1 MTAPDKPHRNPL
13 AALTSLEPGE
23 GRKAAWSA
31 AFFFFVLFGYFLIK
45 PVREA
50 LGVERGM
57 SEMRWL
63 FVGTL
68 AVMFIANPIYA
79 WVVGRWDRRK
89 SLPVVYHFFVT
100 NLLAFA
106 ALLAWFPDVVGVA
119 TGRTFFIWLSVFN
132 LFCVTMFWTLM
143 ADGFS
148 LAQAKRLFPVVA
160 VGGTVGG
167 LTGSKAA
174 QQLVDDIGH
183 VGLIVA
189 AAVCIE
195 IAVVACWRL
204 TRCFDREA
212 AVLASV
218 RATGRLPA
226 DVRCAGCGA
235 GLGGIAPD
243 ESCTGCG
250 AEVDRMLATYSET
263 RSERAPDVASTGV
276 LEGLRAVLRS
286 PYLAAVCGY
295 ILMMTIASTFLYFAQ
310 ARIVSAMTEDME
322 ERTQAFA
329 NINMLVQL
337 TTLVVQLG
345 LTGRLIRRF
354 GVGRTLAVLPIIAA
368 AGFIGLGVGDWMGM
382 GPERAFVVLAVLMA
396 VYSAAK
402 YAIARPAR
410 ETLFTVVPRDEKYK
424 AKSFID
430 TFVYRSGDV
439 VGAGADA
446 GLAGLVGVF
455 PTVFTSVFAG
465 LALTIAPFAVVWA
478 GLGLFLGTRQ
488 KQLAGQDAPPADPN
502 VSTQPT
508 GASP

>member
-13 AALTSLEPGE
+13 VALTSLQPGE

-31 AFFFFVLFGYFLIK
+31 TFFFFVLFGYFLIK

-68 AVMFIANPIYA
+68 GVMFVANPIYA

-89 SLPVVYHFFVT
+89 SLPVVYHFFVS

-106 ALLAWFPDVVGVA
+106 ALLAWFPDAVGVA
-119 TGRTFFIWLSVFN
+119 TGRTFFVWLSVFN

-167 LTGSKAA
+167 LAGSWVT
-174 QQLVDDIGH
+174 QLVVEDVGH
-183 VGLIVA
+183 VGLILA
-189 AAVCIE
+189 AAGCIE

-204 TRCFDREA
+204 TRCFDNEA

-218 RATGRLPA
+218 RETGRLPV
-226 DVRCAGCGA
+226 DVRCAGCGEE
-235 GLGGIAPD
+235 LGGLASD
-243 ESCTGCG
+243 GSCAACG
-250 AEVDRMLATYSET
+250 VEVGQMLATFSEA
-263 RSERAPDVASTGV
+263 RSERGPDAPRTGV

-295 ILMMTIASTFLYFAQ
+295 ILMMTIAATFLYFAQ

-322 ERTQAFA
+322 KRTQAFA
-329 NINMLVQL
+329 NINQLVQF

-354 GVGRTLAVLPIIAA
+354 GVGRTLCVLPAIAA
-368 AGFIGLGVGDWMGM
+368 VGFVGLGVGDWMGM
-382 GPERAFVVLAVLMA
+382 GPERAFIVLAVLMA
-396 VYSAAK
+396 VFSASK

-410 ETLFTVVPRDEKYK
+410 ETLFTVVPRDDKYK

-439 VGAGADA
+439 VGAGADSA
-446 GLAGLVGVF
+446 LASLVVVF
-455 PTVFTSVFAG
+455 P
-465 LALTIAPFAVVWA
+465 AV
-478 GLGLFLGTRQ
+478 
-488 KQLAGQDAPPADPN
+488 
-502 VSTQPT
+502 
-508 GASP
+508 